1 MGRGVF
7 CDYLYIENGSIIET
21 SPVLLV
27 LATETGLDSYI
38 FEWTTKYNALALG
51 FGSLFNHSTS
61 PNVDYKLCK
70 KDKTIKFY
78 ANKGISEGEQLF
90 INYGYEPKE
99 YL

>member
-7 CDYLYIENGSIIET
+7 CYSRVKKGSIIEA
-21 SPVLLV
+21 SPILLV
-27 LATETGLDSYI
+27 PTTEIGLDAYI

-90 INYGYEPKE
+90 INYGYEPEE